1 MVQMNS
7 FPNKTIITD
16 IESNLMVAK
25 GESEEV

>member
-25 GESEEV
+25 GESGEV